1 MDGGERAAH
10 GGASSDPD
18 EGPDAPSTCAVCG
31 KAVDDPAAV
40 LTWVLEHSD
49 EGYRWIC
56 LQCSREHL
64 REIEA
69 RMDADEWFA

>member
-1 MDGGERAAH
+1 MDGGERTAH
-10 GGASSDPD
+10 DQAPDGAD
-18 EGPDAPSTCAVCG
+18 EGPDAPRSCAVCS

-40 LTWVLEHSD
+40 LTWTLEHGD

-56 LQCSREHL
+56 LQCSRDHL

-69 RMDADEWFA
+69 RMDADEWFS